1 MLPPEVTSLGIL
13 TEGKFSINSGRKDM
27 KLENSALK
35 DERGKETDS
44 LILCGNIQPQERWQD
59 RKPINPKH
67 LGHSLTD

>member
-35 DERGKETDS
+35 EERGKETDS
-44 LILCGNIQPQERWQD
+44 LILCENIQPQERWQD